1 VAEETLDGES
11 DKRHD
16 ALAAK
21 AREHGEVL
29 AASDGHE
36 WAVRTVARLRTDR
49 PGIQDDP
56 SQDRATSDAIRVAP
70 FRGPVARVS
79 VAKGLTISLGKYET
93 CRVTIGIEM
102 PCHPEEAEEVI
113 DEINRRVEARL
124 QREVL
129 DVRGKDVRPGYEER
143 RQAEAAP
150 APAPA

>member
-1 VAEETLDGES
+1 MAEETPDGES
-11 DKRHD
+11 DRRHD
-16 ALAAK
+16 ALAGK
-21 AREHGEVL
+21 AHEHGAAL
-29 AASDGHE
+29 GASDGHE

-49 PGIQDDP
+49 PGIEDDP
-56 SQDRATSDAIRVAP
+56 TLDRTTSDAIRVAP

-102 PCHPEEAEEVI
+102 PCHPEEAEEVL

-143 RQAEAAP
+143 RQAGAASAP
-150 APAPA
+150 APA